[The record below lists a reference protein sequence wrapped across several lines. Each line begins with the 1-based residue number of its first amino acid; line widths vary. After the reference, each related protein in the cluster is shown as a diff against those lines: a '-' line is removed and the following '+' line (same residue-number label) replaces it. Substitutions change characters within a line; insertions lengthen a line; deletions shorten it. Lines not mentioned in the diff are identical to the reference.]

1 MMMYC
6 FVILLSFAFFIPDL
20 INGSVGATAITLSLF
35 LALILLPNSLFIKI
49 IRVRVDEPVTPG

>member
-6 FVILLSFAFFIPDL
+6 LIILLSFAFFIPDV
-20 INGSVGATAITLSLF
+20 INRNVGGTAVTISLF

-49 IRVRVDEPVTPG
+49 IRVKVDPVTPG